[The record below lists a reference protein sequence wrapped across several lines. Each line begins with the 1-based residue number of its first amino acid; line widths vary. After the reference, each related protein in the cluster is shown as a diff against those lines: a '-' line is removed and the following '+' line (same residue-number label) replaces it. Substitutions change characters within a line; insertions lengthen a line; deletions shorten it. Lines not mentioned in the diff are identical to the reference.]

1 MAAGRVHDPKLLD
14 ALEAMGPQ
22 PFDGTA
28 WRVTWATRHPLIG
41 GTGGGRW
48 HPPND
53 FEALYASLDENG
65 AMAEAY
71 HHLSR
76 APVFSSSHQK
86 IHGIGVRAARTL
98 VFADIASLA
107 ALGVGEDRF
116 RRGDYS
122 RTREIGAA
130 ARFLDIEGLIVP
142 SVRWACAN
150 LVLFIDRL
158 TDPAPLR
165 VVASRDVN
173 WPAWRERR
181 AKDEGQAVVSKTK
194 NPYDR

>member
-1 MAAGRVHDPKLLD
+1 MPGGRAHDPELLD
-14 ALEAMGPQ
+14 ALESISPR
-22 PFDGTA
+22 PFESTV
-28 WRVTWATRHPLIG
+28 WRVTWASRNPLVG

-53 FEALYASLDENG
+53 FEALYTSLDENG

-86 IHGIGVRAARTL
+86 IHEVHVLAARTL
-98 VFADIASLA
+98 VFADIASLT
-107 ALGVGEDRF
+107 ALGVGEEKF

-142 SVRWACAN
+142 SARWKCAN

-158 TDPAPLR
+158 TDPEPLR
-165 VVASRDVN
+165 AVSTRDLN
-173 WPAWRERR
+173 WPAWRERAAR
-181 AKDEGQAVVSKTK
+181 EGRQ
-194 NPYDR
+194 